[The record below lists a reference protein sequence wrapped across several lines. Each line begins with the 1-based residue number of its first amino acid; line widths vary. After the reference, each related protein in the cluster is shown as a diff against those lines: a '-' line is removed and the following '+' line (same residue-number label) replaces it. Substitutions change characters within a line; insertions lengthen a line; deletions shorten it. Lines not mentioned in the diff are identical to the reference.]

1 MDREKLINLINQ
13 MRQDNIERY
22 KNNVV
27 TGKEIY
33 IPSSQGKTRALI
45 HMSTDLNL

>member
-27 TGKEIY
+27 TGKESIF
-33 IPSSQGKTRALI
+33 QVAKEKQER
-45 HMSTDLNL
+45 